1 MLSQASLSFQLP
13 FATVPLLI
21 FTADRR
27 LMGGFVNSRKT
38 TALAIVVIGLILLLN
53 GLLIFRLLGGQF

>member
-1 MLSQASLSFQLP
+1 
-13 FATVPLLI
+13 LLI